1 MKFAATLV
9 TTLAAVI
16 AIAACSSNPAP
27 ASAPSAVATARVP
40 GDVPQPRWI
49 GNIRAIVTDKLN
61 EADSTRERSYGTL
74 VWTPGATPA
83 LSNARID
90 FTYSGSAR
98 ELTWGIFFGP
108 CGNASLPVVTLSDFP
123 ELEMS
128 NGGRTTIT
136 AAISTE
142 LPTTGDFHVEIF
154 KDRSG
159 APEFSVACGNLRFNR
174 G

>member
-1 MKFAATLV
+1 MKYAMTLV
-9 TTLAAVI
+9 MPFALVAG
-16 AIAACSSNPAP
+16 IAACASSPA
-27 ASAPSAVATARVP
+27 AKTSVATAQIP
-40 GDVPQPRWI
+40 GDLPQPRWI
-49 GNIRAIVTDKLN
+49 GSIRSIVTDKLN
-61 EADSTRERSYGTL
+61 ESDSTRERSFGTL
-74 VWTPGATPA
+74 VWTSGATPN
-83 LSNARID
+83 LSNARIE

-108 CGNASLPVVTLSDFP
+108 CGNASLPIVTLSDFP

-128 NGGRTTIT
+128 NGGRTQIA

-142 LPTTGDFHVEIF
+142 LPTTGAFHVEIF

-159 APEFSVACGNLRFNR
+159 DREFSVACGNLRFNR

>member
-1 MKFAATLV
+1 
-9 TTLAAVI
+9 LAAVVGM
-16 AIAACSSNPAP
+16 AACSGNPTP
-27 ASAPSAVATARVP
+27 NQSVATARVP
-40 GDVPQPRWI
+40 GELPQPRWI

-61 EADSTRERSYGTL
+61 EGDSTRERSYGTL
-74 VWTPGATPA
+74 VWTTGATAA
-83 LSNARID
+83 LSSATID

-108 CGNASLPVVTLSDFP
+108 CGNASLPVITLSDFP

-128 NGGRTTIT
+128 TGGRTQVI
-136 AAISTE
+136 AALSTE
-142 LPTTGDFHVEIF
+142 LPTTGAFHVEIF

-159 APEFSVACGNLRFNR
+159 APEFAVACGNLRFNR